1 MIAASAVL
9 KKLII
14 APPQPI
20 SAVRRPPLTGRPSSF
35 LAVEHPMSV
44 PVVVSAFLALV
55 VVEVV
60 RRYRARRVEA
70 ARRISGGR
78 KALVLHLFQ
87 R

>member
-1 MIAASAVL
+1 
-9 KKLII
+9 
-14 APPQPI
+14 
-20 SAVRRPPLTGRPSSF
+20 
-35 LAVEHPMSV
+35 MSV